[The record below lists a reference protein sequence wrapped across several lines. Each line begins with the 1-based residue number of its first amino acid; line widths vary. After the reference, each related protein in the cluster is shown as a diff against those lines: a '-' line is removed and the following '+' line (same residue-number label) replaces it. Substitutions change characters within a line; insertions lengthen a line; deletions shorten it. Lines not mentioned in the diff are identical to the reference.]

1 MTTTV
6 TADTLK
12 LSETQIQQLLQLQ
25 QLQQL
30 QEQLNQPTGAMSS
43 SSNAILSKSTSGN
56 TAEQTQKT
64 PRVMETSTI
73 VIENNSNND
82 ANLSSPQTLVVQEKL
97 VNPDGVAVEIR
108 SPEVHAG
115 ITDNTMLQSTSSHH
129 MNPLSTS
136 TAHASPTNTSE
147 TKKPR
152 DSKKKKKKA
161 PVDLLADDFDELS
174 HIDYDEDDEEIVEIK
189 RMIFVFVKD
198 VVFNMI
204 FTIPALRVRLE
215 TILSDPDYAIK
226 EISRVFDGFK
236 DRITRNE
243 LVSLKKYVC
252 RENTRDSLTGILDV
266 AFKNI
271 MADGKIDITD
281 APHFI
286 TLIHN
291 VVGLFNR
298 DNSSNNADIT
308 ITGEKMQ
315 LLIHFILKCI
325 FVLTM
330 DGPEEA
336 MAISLLDGSF
346 KLLAITV
353 SPVFKKGCWCCFGSK
368 KTAN

>member
-12 LSETQIQQLLQLQ
+12 LSDTQIQQLLQLQ

-30 QEQLNQPTGAMSS
+30 QEQLNQSTSGMSAPV
-43 SSNAILSKSTSGN
+43 NATLSQSTSGN
-56 TAEQTQKT
+56 NA
-64 PRVMETSTI
+64 ETSTI
-73 VIENNSNND
+73 VIEHNNSDSGNV
-82 ANLSSPQTLVVQEKL
+82 SSPQTLVVHEKL
-97 VNPDGVAVEIR
+97 VTPDGVAVEMS
-108 SPEVHAG
+108 SPQQSDTLVVE
-115 ITDNTMLQSTSSHH
+115 NTMVQSTSSHV
-129 MNPLSTS
+129 NPLSTS
-136 TAHASPTNTSE
+136 TVRASES
-147 TKKPR
+147 KKSR
-152 DSKKKKKKA
+152 DKKKKKKA

-215 TILSDPDYAIK
+215 TILNDPDYAIK

-368 KTAN
+368 KPVN